1 MTAKGGSWTVTVAM
15 AVKTISV
22 VTVVTVSTS
31 IGMISVMVE
40 ARSVISSVMG

>member
-1 MTAKGGSWTVTVAM
+1 MAVEGGSWTVTEAM
-15 AVKTISV
+15 VVETISV